1 MRLFFR
7 TSDGRILVKQVAAMD
22 YICWQDWTLSIG
34 RMSIT
39 SNSEYGREQAL
50 ALLTEWT
57 QSESLRK
64 HALAV
69 ETCVLAYGNQEANR
83 LGLSGDDRAAFVAL
97 YSTTALLHDF
107 DYERHP
113 TAEEHPFVGVRELE
127 RLGWPVKMRTAIL
140 GHAQYSGVPRTSHL
154 AKALF
159 ACDELAGFLTACAL
173 VKPSKAIADVE
184 TASVKKKMKD
194 KAFARGVHREDIV
207 QGAAELGV
215 DLDAHIGFCIVAM
228 QRRAGELGL

>member
-1 MRLFFR
+1 M
-7 TSDGRILVKQVAAMD
+7 SSGISAHSAEKA
-22 YICWQDWTLSIG
+22 WQ
-34 RMSIT
+34 
-39 SNSEYGREQAL
+39 
-50 ALLTEWT
+50 LLTEWT

-69 ETCVLAYGNQEANR
+69 EACVLAYGEQEANR
-83 LGLSGDDRAAFVAL
+83 LNLAGDARAELLNL

-127 RLGWPVKMRTAIL
+127 RQGWPEELRTAIL
-140 GHAQYSGVPRTSHL
+140 GHADYSGVPRASHL
-154 AKALF
+154 AKTLF

-173 VKPSKAIADVE
+173 VKPAKAIADVE
-184 TASVKKKMKD
+184 VASVKKKMKD

-207 QGAAELGV
+207 KGAAGLGV
-215 DLDAHIGFCIVAM
+215 DLDAHIAFCIEAM
-228 QRRAGELGL
+228 KKRAPELGL